1 MDRSEKL
8 IASSNSANCVENN
21 ATTDDNNIKLPESV
35 CKHLE
40 KLVNELNVVHKTKKL
55 NLIYDGM
62 LTRVVRVNYYNTP
75 LDVNSNL
82 DASGGGVKVNTGAE
96 NNNSSSSD
104 GDKETVDDTPPVHSF
119 IIKLIK
125 NSNTLE
131 DDYDVV
137 PAFLREFIFYQKV
150 YPNFIQFQRQS
161 KQLNLFDPSNTKGT
175 GFIVP
180 KYYKVVKEGDTTP
193 QYSLIFEDMTR
204 NGYHPTE
211 KNKPLG
217 LAHCKLVMEALGRLH
232 GVSFAF
238 KDQDPKQFSKFEKLV
253 DPLFERIAGLEHT
266 IQDFVITCID
276 EAIEALETHEVFRK
290 EKLIE
295 LKESVFHTI
304 LSYVSLDFADP
315 YCVIGHGDCWAPN
328 LLFKNDPTDT
338 MKPTS
343 VCFLDFQL
351 CRYASPVLDLSYF
364 LFTSTNAALR
374 NEHLPNLYRVY
385 YESLAATIKTLGSDP
400 ETLFSWTTFQQHLK
414 RFGGYGFIMTM
425 LQMDDI
431 VPEDEPDDTR
441 PPYQRQASPEYTS
454 RRRGS
459 ITPIAPLHSIPLA
472 ELAKKTDRQ
481 KHLAGVVRDVIRLG
495 YI

>member
-1 MDRSEKL
+1 MDRSENRH
-8 IASSNSANCVENN
+8 ASNSSNKQINN
-21 ATTDDNNIKLPESV
+21 NNDNNDDIKLPNSV
-35 CKHLE
+35 STHLE
-40 KLVNELNVVHKTKKL
+40 KLVEELNIVHKTQQ
-55 NLIYDGM
+55 ISVVYDGM
-62 LTRVVRVNYYNTP
+62 LTEVVRIAYFDKSV
-75 LDVNSNL
+75 DDNSNL
-82 DASGGGVKVNTGAE
+82 ETNNKSGTSSK
-96 NNNSSSSD
+96 NSSSTEKTQSID
-104 GDKETVDDTPPVHSF
+104 EIEKIHETPPVHSF
-119 IIKLIK
+119 IVKLIK

-131 DDYDVV
+131 DDFDVV

-150 YPNFIQFQRQS
+150 YPNFVQFQ
-161 KQLNLFDPSNTKGT
+161 KQVKDLNLLSNG
-175 GFIVP
+175 GFTVP
-180 KYYKVVKEGDTTP
+180 KYYKVIKEDENKQ
-193 QYSLIFEDMTR
+193 QYSLIFEDMR
-204 NGYHPTE
+204 MKGYQHID
-211 KNKPLG
+211 KSKPLT

-238 KDQDPKQFSKFEKLV
+238 RDQNPKQFAKFEKLV

-266 IQDFVITCID
+266 IQDYVITCID
-276 EAIEALETHEVFRK
+276 EAIDALETHEVFRK

-295 LKESVFHTI
+295 LKENVFHTI

-315 YCVIGHGDCWAPN
+315 YCVIGHGDCWTPN
-328 LLFKNDPTDT
+328 LLFKPDVARPD
-338 MKPTS
+338 KPAI

-364 LFTSTNAALR
+364 IFTSTKAELR
-374 NEHLPNLYRVY
+374 NQHLSTLYRVY
-385 YESLAATIKTLGSDP
+385 YESLVETLKTLGSDP
-400 ETLFSWTTFQQHLK
+400 EQIFSWTVFQQHLK

-441 PPYQRQASPEYTS
+441 PPYQRQASPEYTN

-459 ITPIAPLHSIPLA
+459 ITPIAPLHTIPLG

-481 KHLAGVVRDVIRLG
+481 KHIAGVVRDVIRLG